1 MPRTTRQKSP
11 RNAISFR
18 EPTQSKKNKLKVFKK
33 PYYDRMNESVSLR
46 SNVLTSNH
54 DLQNALYDTKAMAY
68 AFNELQSQV
77 LYLKQPKISMTTP
90 RSIIVNKLL
99 NPPLST
105 AKDSRPPM
113 PIQIQ
118 MAKDLKATLDREM
131 GANEALYI
139 YTKFEDWL
147 GTEALQSVIL
157 VTCCVCQKVRFRQA
171 AGFSKPRPLNE
182 FIDRDL
188 RLGCQHPVC
197 STCFLKS
204 IFSSLARLRET
215 WWKARSLEI
224 CLPCPCGC
232 SPAGV
237 HINDR
242 SSLLQVLQYL
252 GNEKAEFSVI
262 RIYDTILQLMQS
274 LYFVEPPLT
283 SKARKVAARLHF
295 SMMKNGLMHSP
306 FDERY
311 RRQTRSEAGSPL
323 KADFNHVELYNI
335 DEGRKT
341 LQVPIF
347 AQLLRTEKTPI
358 DCVICAE
365 SIHNVSY
372 DAVDEWIEVCVEFDG
387 DWVWKISRFPKIL
400 RARCKHTINF
410 CTSCLQKHIGSQ
422 LEQLGKSACDSIRCP
437 SQTCQRLLT
446 YEEVQLYAKQETFA
460 Q

>member
-1 MPRTTRQKSP
+1 MQ
-11 RNAISFR
+11 
-18 EPTQSKKNKLKVFKK
+18 
-33 PYYDRMNESVSLR
+33 SVSENQL
-46 SNVLTSNH
+46 NVAILEFDDQVVEEGSEGDMATIFCSQEKQIES
-54 DLQNALYDTKAMAY
+54 LQETNALYDTKAMTY

-77 LYLKQPKISMTTP
+77 LHLKQPKISMTTP

-188 RLGCQHPVC
+188 RLGCQNP
-197 STCFLKS
+197 
-204 IFSSLARLRET
+204 
-215 WWKARSLEI
+215 
-224 CLPCPCGC
+224 
-232 SPAGV
+232 
-237 HINDR
+237 
-242 SSLLQVLQYL
+242 
-252 GNEKAEFSVI
+252 
-262 RIYDTILQLMQS
+262 LMQS

-347 AQLLRTEKTPI
+347 TQLLRTEKTPI

-365 SIHNVSY
+365 SIYNVSY
-372 DAVDEWIEVCVEFDG
+372 DAVDEWIEVCVQFDG

-400 RARCKHTINF
+400 RASWN
-410 CTSCLQKHIGSQ
+410 S
-422 LEQLGKSACDSIRCP
+422 
-437 SQTCQRLLT
+437 
-446 YEEVQLYAKQETFA
+446 
-460 Q
+460 